1 MKRRRQIGG
10 GEENSSGAKNDA
22 DEALSMG
29 ILLWRIRASKALKY
43 LASSEEFAEVE
54 ACEGTALI
62 GPDNVWFESTEDA
75 AAWCS

>member
-29 ILLWRIRASKALKY
+29 ILLWRIRTSKALKD
-43 LASSEEFAEVE
+43 LARGEEFTEVE
-54 ACEGTALI
+54 ARESPALVR
-62 GPDNVWFESTEDA
+62 PNNVWLECTE
-75 AAWCS
+75 